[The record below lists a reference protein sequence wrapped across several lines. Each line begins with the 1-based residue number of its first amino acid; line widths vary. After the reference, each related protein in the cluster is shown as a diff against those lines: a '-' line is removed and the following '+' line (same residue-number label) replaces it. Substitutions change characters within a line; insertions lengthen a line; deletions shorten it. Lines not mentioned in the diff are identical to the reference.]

1 MKAKVIVNPM
11 AKKGGAGR
19 SWPEIEQRL
28 RQSIGDFDV
37 SFTTE
42 IGAASGIAREA
53 IGQGYDHL
61 VAVGGD
67 GTVNEVLNGVMAND
81 ALINPD
87 TVLCPI
93 PAGTANELCRALGLL
108 DQPEA
113 PYRAIAQGRPRRIDL
128 CKATCPGLDGATRV
142 TYASI
147 SIIFGSGAEI
157 SHRTS
162 RSRYLKKLGGQFSYY
177 MVTLLV
183 TLTYQAQMLRLTVDD
198 GFDETNLVYTG
209 LCCNTEASGGGMKLA
224 PGALFDDGV
233 LDLVVFGDMKRHEIL
248 LKPPSWLFEGHH
260 VEHPKVQVLR
270 GTKFTAQGD
279 PAMLVD
285 ADGETIG
292 RLPVTIEVLP
302 AALNVKY

>member
-1 MKAKVIVNPM
+1 MKTKVIVNPT
-11 AKKGGAGR
+11 ARKGGAGR
-19 SWPEIEQRL
+19 RWPEIEQRL
-28 RQSIGDFDV
+28 RQSIGDFET
-37 SFTTE
+37 SFTTG
-42 IGAASGIAREA
+42 IGAATDIARDA
-53 IGQGYDHL
+53 VGQGYDHL

-67 GTVNEVLNGVMAND
+67 GTVNEVVNGAMEND
-81 ALINPD
+81 VLLNPD
-87 TVLCPI
+87 TVICPI

-113 PYRAIAQGRPRRIDL
+113 PYRAISHGRPRRIDL
-128 CKATCPGLDGATRV
+128 CKATCPGLDGTVRAR
-142 TYASI
+142 YASI

-157 SHRTS
+157 SHRSS

-183 TLTYQAQMLRLTVDD
+183 TLTYQARMLRLTVDD
-198 GFDETNLVYTG
+198 RFDEEFLIYTG
-209 LCCNTEASGGGMKLA
+209 LCCNTENSGGGMKLA
-224 PGALFDDGV
+224 PGARFDDGV

-270 GTKFTAQGD
+270 GAKFTAQGD

-302 AALNVKY
+302 ATLNVKH